1 MKHEPLNVS
10 GAGGRG
16 LARRAVSATQ
26 WLFAVVAGVLIASA
40 AQAQEPTTQ
49 EFWRL
54 AGLMEAAVPFTEEKV
69 EAVLGT
75 GVSKA
80 DSGKPPVT
88 TYHTSGFWLKDRSR
102 IEEATWT
109 PKNAAGPSSLV
120 VVRPLKGSRFDV
132 CVTRSEVSRQY
143 GAPSRSWKTTE
154 GEATYTHYEFMRPKA
169 KVGVSFSDT
178 TNCLRS
184 LTVSETG

>member
-1 MKHEPLNVS
+1 MNAPSLFARIALRRPAVR
-10 GAGGRG
+10 GAVFV
-16 LARRAVSATQ
+16 LACLCAVSA
-26 WLFAVVAGVLIASA
+26 AE
-40 AQAQEPTTQ
+40 AQEPSTQ

-54 AGLMEAAVPFTEEKV
+54 AGLMEVAVPFTEDKV

-80 DSGKPPVT
+80 ETGKPPVAV
-88 TYHTSGFWLKDRSR
+88 YHTSGFWLKDRSR

-109 PKNAAGPSSLV
+109 PRNASGPASLN
-120 VVRPLKGSRFDV
+120 VVRPLKGSRLDV

-143 GAPSRSWKTTE
+143 GAPARSWKTNE
-154 GEATYTHYEFMRPKA
+154 SGAAYSHYEFERPKS
-169 KVGVSFSDT
+169 KVSVSFSDE

-184 LTVSETG
+184 LTVAELN